1 MAEKKKAAKTTT
13 KPLGVE
19 PVGLLS
25 VESVN
30 CTLPS
35 MAEFDKEQERK
46 KAGRPRKFETVEEL
60 QTAIDTY
67 FESCFEEF
75 TVALKDDEGKK
86 TGERLI
92 KKQVEPFT
100 ITGLAIALDT
110 TRQGLLNYE
119 GREEFYDTIKKAKV
133 RCENYAEKSLFGNNA
148 TGPIFN
154 LINNYGWKNTQHIGG
169 DPENPLF
176 QITQLTDEQ
185 VLAQIATLEAKRL
198 LK

>member
-1 MAEKKKAAKTTT
+1 MTAKKTPAKTTT
-13 KPLGVE
+13 KPLGAE

-25 VESVN
+25 DKKVI
-30 CTLPS
+30 CALPS
-35 MAEFDKEQERK
+35 MAEFEKEQARK
-46 KAGRPRKFETVEEL
+46 KSGRPRKFETVEEL
-60 QTAIDTY
+60 QTAIDAY

-75 TVALKDDEGKK
+75 TVALKDEEGKK